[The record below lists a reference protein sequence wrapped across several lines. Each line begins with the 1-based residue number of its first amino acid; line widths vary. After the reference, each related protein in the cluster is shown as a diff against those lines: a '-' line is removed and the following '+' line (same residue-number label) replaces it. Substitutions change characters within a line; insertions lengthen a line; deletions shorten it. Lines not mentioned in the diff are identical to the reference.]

1 MKNRY
6 RHEMEGLG
14 PSPEELRRLYTMIS
28 METKQKRTRQL
39 SWRSAVALACA
50 VLMAT
55 VAAAA
60 VIPAVRETLQ
70 RQLGAFAPY
79 VQPVEGAMCQ
89 DQGVEI
95 QVLGALSDD
104 LEARVYFSVQDM
116 EGDRLDECLTLKGQ
130 LITGEKKET
139 EESSE
144 ISVSSVGTSYFQLI
158 SYDPET
164 RTALF
169 SASVYYGEQ
178 AQPRPDAQVSITGM
192 TTQEGKLYANA
203 SCSAVT
209 GNTLE
214 SLPAGAK
221 DRVIFRPSDVVNS
234 PCTDEVLPQNLVVL
248 APDQNPMPLA
258 DTQDMWISS
267 MGFASDGYFH
277 VRLGF
282 AEGVTPEEGG
292 FFCDLFQSGSWD
304 DRLFVCQQ
312 TLVEGG
318 MDILF
323 PLIRR
328 DDLALIQRCKARF
341 YGPYTRLGQSIEG
354 SWTASFQM
362 EHYPSAVLDWT
373 GELLG
378 RQVRKVTVSPL
389 SVTMYSNDSGGFH
402 STPLYAVRKDGTTV
416 AAEPDTGRYSAP
428 VLEGESL
435 VQDAF
440 NTWKFEEPVNVAD
453 IAGLRLEDETI
464 PVN

>member
-1 MKNRY
+1 MENKQHDPGTLAKRY
-6 RHEMEGLG
+6 APAVYRLAYARTGCRADAEDVMQEVFLWLIKARPTFDSEAHAKAWL
-14 PSPEELRRLYTMIS
+14 LRVAANCANDLFR
-28 METKQKRTRQL
+28 RP
-39 SWRSAVALACA
+39 WRSREVAL
-50 VLMAT
+50 
-55 VAAAA
+55 
-60 VIPAVRETLQ
+60 
-70 RQLGAFAPY
+70 
-79 VQPVEGAMCQ
+79 
-89 DQGVEI
+89 
-95 QVLGALSDD
+95 
-104 LEARVYFSVQDM
+104 
-116 EGDRLDECLTLKGQ
+116 
-130 LITGEKKET
+130 KE
-139 EESSE
+139 
-144 ISVSSVGTSYFQLI
+144 
-158 SYDPET
+158 
-164 RTALF
+164 
-169 SASVYYGEQ
+169 
-178 AQPRPDAQVSITGM
+178 
-192 TTQEGKLYANA
+192 N
-203 SCSAVT
+203 
-209 GNTLE
+209 
-214 SLPAGAK
+214 LPAGAK

-267 MGFASDGYFH
+267 MGLASDGYFH